1 MGPSRPRARHGGRAS
16 DRTSDPD
23 TTHPV
28 LVVEDD
34 PDLRQALASVL
45 EAEGHAVVQ
54 APDGREAA
62 HLLEGGLRPC
72 LIVLD
77 IAMPE
82 MDGHEFREWQ
92 LGDRERAAVPAIA
105 YSAVA
110 DPQRASELLGIPVF
124 RKPTQLDELVRMVR
138 RGCEHRSG

>member
-1 MGPSRPRARHGGRAS
+1 MDPAHPTARHARRAS
-16 DRTSDPD
+16 DRPSDPD

-34 PDLRQALASVL
+34 ADLRQALASVL
-45 EAEGHAVVQ
+45 EADGHAVVQ

-62 HLLEGGLRPC
+62 HLLEEGLKPC

-92 LGDRERAAVPAIA
+92 LADRERAAVPAIA
-105 YSAVA
+105 YSGVA
-110 DPQRASELLGIPVF
+110 DPERASELLGIPVF
-124 RKPTQLDELVRMVR
+124 RKPAQLDEVVRMVR
-138 RGCEHRSG
+138 WGCEHRSG